1 MQKNNYKKQL
11 ANNTIWHAIE
21 SYSIIGIQLLCT
33 FILAR
38 FLTPTDFGIVG
49 MIVIFT
55 SIGNTLINSGFSQAL
70 IRENKVNNN
79 DYSSVFYFNVALSI
93 VLFVILYFSSG
104 LIAKFYNQPILVA
117 ICRFTFLILIL
128 NALYIV
134 PQTILI
140 RNLQFKKLCIVS
152 LLASI
157 VSCIVAIL
165 IAYHTHSVWAL
176 VIQNVLAYFLRTIG
190 VWISTRWL
198 PSLYFDFKPII
209 KLFSFSKNLLISGL
223 IGNIFNNIHSLLIG
237 HYYKPS
243 DLGFYSIADRTKNVA
258 SQTSTQVIQS
268 VTYPILSKINNEGN
282 DIKEVYKKIIS
293 VTIIFVG
300 CIMSLTMSISFD
312 IFELLMGS
320 EEWRIAGYYLFILGI
335 TGILYPLHAV
345 NQNILM
351 VKGLSSIIMKLEI
364 VRRCIMLII
373 LSITVHYD
381 INIFIIGCAA
391 YSFILLFLNLH
402 ICGKPINYGLLEQLR
417 DTFPIFI
424 RFAIM
429 ITGSLGIASFL
440 YETDILLRVIVT
452 FLTCLFIGFV
462 VFYNNSYIRELI
474 NILINKKKTKI

>member
-190 VWISTRWL
+190 VWISTKWL
-198 PSLYFDFKPII
+198 PSLYFDFKPIK
-209 KLFSFSKNLLISGL
+209 KLFYFSKNLLISGL

-237 HYYKPS
+237 HYYKP
-243 DLGFYSIADRTKNVA
+243 DRK
-258 SQTSTQVIQS
+258 S
-268 VTYPILSKINNEGN
+268 V
-282 DIKEVYKKIIS
+282 V
-293 VTIIFVG
+293 
-300 CIMSLTMSISFD
+300 
-312 IFELLMGS
+312 
-320 EEWRIAGYYLFILGI
+320 
-335 TGILYPLHAV
+335 
-345 NQNILM
+345 
-351 VKGLSSIIMKLEI
+351 
-364 VRRCIMLII
+364 
-373 LSITVHYD
+373 
-381 INIFIIGCAA
+381 
-391 YSFILLFLNLH
+391 
-402 ICGKPINYGLLEQLR
+402 
-417 DTFPIFI
+417 
-424 RFAIM
+424 
-429 ITGSLGIASFL
+429 
-440 YETDILLRVIVT
+440 
-452 FLTCLFIGFV
+452 
-462 VFYNNSYIRELI
+462 
-474 NILINKKKTKI
+474 